1 MPKRLGHA
9 LFMENTT
16 VINNA
21 NGSSSVKGES
31 MSMKLIVPE
40 DGTGFDAA
48 VFTQDGSFV
57 MAGHRE
63 ACEQT
68 AEEIGGL
75 YCLICGANRVIVRTD
90 FEFKNHVSHM
100 AKTYLDSIYKTVT
113 VYYSQETPP
122 PNFIS

>member
-1 MPKRLGHA
+1 
-9 LFMENTT
+9 MENTT

-21 NGSSSVKGES
+21 SGES

-75 YCLICGANRVIVRTD
+75 YCLISGANRVIVRTD
-90 FEFKNHVSHM
+90 FEFEREVV
-100 AKTYLDSIYKTVT
+100 TYEID
-113 VYYSQETPP
+113 
-122 PNFIS
+122 